1 MLPVSAAFFQQEQAR
16 AAKQHNALVKGKSSE
31 DLAVV
36 EKQGNPDSSLVPHL
50 GKAAFV
56 DSSGVGDKHYAI
68 AESILEAE
76 RAKHPNWMQQK
87 YKQFEA
93 EHGQLQQEECDSE
106 TEDGPNDGEVL
117 CQCPIDLC
125 ARDAERLDDFDTWF
139 DQIKNVLR
147 IFRNSRKTKGFAPDH
162 PMITVRATSNVNEL
176 RCGDIVYLL
185 GKVGFS
191 PFDATI
197 VKLKL
202 ERFGTNAEPA
212 WVARMH
218 ATDEGLPDVISL
230 DLFLKYCC
238 DTFDCEE
245 QQVQILQYCGR
256 RFGELDILSMESCEQ
271 VSQRIAPAP
280 VTVDEDV
287 EEDDRAVKIRSDLLK
302 KALDAGK
309 DKQAKKPKGAAKPK
323 PKGVKKKTKDD
334 VQKSKQSQRA
344 GKDSG
349 PADAEDVGRY
359 QSRRSRGT
367 WYGRSHS
374 RCNRDRVGQCSW
386 SRLATGPITSSKFQL
401 KLLNFAP
408 PLWRPITSTCPA
420 RAARPWQC
428 VAMEEPSRVLLPSQG
443 WEANGRCFRR
453 RAQIFRHNELMRIK
467 FKWYYLYLLF
477 HYPLLRAFTSHKL
490 TICLTF
496 DLESWCVAI
505 FVKPPCHSICRLA
518 LLHSV
523 QQLYLV
529 EYGLQH
535 GLDALLPGTLG
546 TWYLCYLQVPA
557 RGIQTTWGM
566 DGPSSRVHIFKGY
579 HGPCGF
585 FALD

>member
-202 ERFGTNAEPA
+202 ERFGTNAEPS

-302 KALDAGK
+302 KALGAGK

-349 PADAEDVGRY
+349 PADAEDVGDIRAEDHEEPGMAGAIHDAIETEWASALEADLP
-359 QSRRSRGT
+359 QAPSQAASSSSSSSTSRRPSGDP
-367 WYGRSHS
+367 S
-374 RCNRDRVGQCSW
+374 
-386 SRLATGPITSSKFQL
+386 PPP
-401 KLLNFAP
+401 AP
-408 PLWRPITSTCPA
+408 PGQPA
-420 RAARPWQC
+420 PDNVLPWKNPQGYC
-428 VAMEEPSRVLLPSQG
+428 FLPKDGKQMGVALGAGLRYSATMSQ
-443 WEANGRCFRR
+443 
-453 RAQIFRHNELMRIK
+453 
-467 FKWYYLYLLF
+467 
-477 HYPLLRAFTSHKL
+477 
-490 TICLTF
+490 
-496 DLESWCVAI
+496 
-505 FVKPPCHSICRLA
+505 
-518 LLHSV
+518 
-523 QQLYLV
+523 
-529 EYGLQH
+529 
-535 GLDALLPGTLG
+535 
-546 TWYLCYLQVPA
+546 
-557 RGIQTTWGM
+557 
-566 DGPSSRVHIFKGY
+566 
-579 HGPCGF
+579 
-585 FALD
+585 